1 MLGKIVTVKIDRPI
15 NSIHPKYDDIVYQV
29 NYGYVE
35 GIISEFDN
43 EELDAYVLGVDV
55 PIKEFTGKVI
65 AVIKRIGDEEKLIVS
80 NKYFSKKEILE
91 KVYFQEQY
99 FKSTIEILNTTKE
112 DIINDL
118 KAAGI
123 NSNDNILIHSS
134 LKSFGNIKGELI
146 IDSLIE
152 YINEGLIVFPT
163 HSWATMKED
172 NQIFDVFNTESCVG
186 ALTNIALNTP
196 GFERSMHPTHSVC
209 AYGKEKQEYLDLD
222 LNSNTPVNPNGCF
235 GRVLA
240 KKRFKLIFAGAPL
253 SKITFVHSI
262 EEEFDVLDRFTE
274 HIYTFKS
281 VKGNKEVIYHMP
293 KHFSTKN
300 PHLSEHYEKLIYP
313 MLKMGIAKECYIGN
327 SHTYIVDAYLC
338 REYVR
343 RLLKNDIHVFDDFRE
358 VKELEL

>member
-1 MLGKIVTVKIDRPI
+1 MLGKIVKVTIDRPI
-15 NSIHPKYDDIVYQV
+15 NSIHPNHKDIVYTV
-29 NYGYVE
+29 NYGYIE
-35 GIISEFDN
+35 GLMSEFDG
-43 EELDAYVLGVDV
+43 EEVDAYVLGVDE
-55 PIKEFTGKVI
+55 PIESFTGQVI
-65 AVIKRIGDEEKLIVS
+65 AIIKRDEDEEKLIVS
-80 NKYFSKKEILE
+80 NKYFSKEEIL
-91 KVYFQEQY
+91 KAVNFQEKY
-99 FKSTIEILNTTKE
+99 FKSTIKLLNTTEE
-112 DIINDL
+112 DIIFDL
-118 KAAGI
+118 KNAGI
-123 NSNDNILIHSS
+123 SSTDNILIHSS
-134 LKSFGNIKGELI
+134 LKSFGNIKGETI
-146 IDSLIE
+146 IKSLTE
-152 YINEGLIVFPT
+152 YVTDGLIVFPT
-163 HSWATMKED
+163 HSWATMKMD
-172 NQIFDVFNTESCVG
+172 NQVFDCANTESCVG

-240 KKRFKLIFAGAPL
+240 EKRFKLIFAGAPL

-262 EEEFDVLDRFTE
+262 EEEFDVEDRFTE

-281 VKGNKEVIYHMP
+281 VKDDKEVIYHMP

-338 REYVR
+338 REYVII
-343 RLLKNDIHVFDDFRE
+343 LLKNDIHVFDDFRE